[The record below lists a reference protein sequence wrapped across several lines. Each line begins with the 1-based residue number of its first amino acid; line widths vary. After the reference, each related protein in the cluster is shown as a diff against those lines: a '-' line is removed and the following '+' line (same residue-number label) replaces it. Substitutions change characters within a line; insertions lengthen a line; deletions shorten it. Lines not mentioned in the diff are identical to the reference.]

1 MFPGHLARNFALRAG
16 ATGDKGDLDAFKKHV
31 LDAVQFE
38 GSPPALRLNFAHQ
51 AVTASLPESDPAWK
65 DMIVSMGLDLLNLA
79 CASDL
84 PHDEQKQVIRTS
96 AGLAAVEYGHGMIL
110 GPLIDKNDDLADLRE
125 HHPSLATEYDDLRQ
139 QAFEASILSRKATA
153 ESNLRRRRAEE
164 LRKNA
169 DQGPIIIVNV
179 TDLRSDALIVTLDAV
194 TCVPLPAMDMTTT
207 LLIRYSL
214 DMSWI
219 GSGAANGLPFH
230 AAGSY
235 RDDLDTNLPKS
246 CLYCVASSYTPTIKA
261 LQYARL
267 GAGNVDL
274 TKKISLVLISMPTT
288 PGHSDLPGVRA
299 EKDAIKRAVGSYY
312 DFTALEQSMAKE
324 VLKHSQQA
332 QLVHFA
338 CHGFADQI
346 NPSQSHLLLQKRSSD
361 RKVAIDLLTV
371 EALLDVK
378 GQGN

>member
-1 MFPGHLARNFALRAG
+1 
-16 ATGDKGDLDAFKKHV
+16 
-31 LDAVQFE
+31 
-38 GSPPALRLNFAHQ
+38 
-51 AVTASLPESDPAWK
+51 
-65 DMIVSMGLDLLNLA
+65 
-79 CASDL
+79 
-84 PHDEQKQVIRTS
+84 
-96 AGLAAVEYGHGMIL
+96 MIL
-110 GPLIDKNDDLADLRE
+110 GSLIDKNDDLADLRE
-125 HHPSLATEYDDLRQ
+125 HHPSLVTEYDDLRQ

-153 ESNLRRRRAEE
+153 ESNLRRRRGTFSALLRCEQKIRKMEKFEWFHRGYPAEE

-169 DQGPIIIVNV
+169 DRGPMIIVNV
-179 TDLRSDALIVTLDAV
+179 TGLRSDALIVTRDAV

-207 LLIRYSL
+207 LLVRYSL
-214 DMSWI
+214 DMSVNVEEILLKPERTIEPKCSTLGIYGGLFLLWDRCVSLVLEHLGFRSIADEHQRVWWI

-246 CLYCVASSYTPTIKA
+246 CLDCVTSSYTPTIKA

-274 TKKISLVLISMPTT
+274 AKKISLVLISMPTT
-288 PGHSDLPGVRA
+288 PGHSDLPGVWA
-299 EKDAIKRAVGSYY
+299 EKDAIKRAVGSHY
-312 DFTALEQSMAKE
+312 DFTALEQPTAKE

-346 NPSQSHLLLQKRSSD
+346 NPSKSHLLLQKRSSD
-361 RKVAIDLLTV
+361 RKVEIDQLTV

>member
-1 MFPGHLARNFALRAG
+1 M
-16 ATGDKGDLDAFKKHV
+16 T
-31 LDAVQFE
+31 
-38 GSPPALRLNFAHQ
+38 
-51 AVTASLPESDPAWK
+51 
-65 DMIVSMGLDLLNLA
+65 
-79 CASDL
+79 
-84 PHDEQKQVIRTS
+84 
-96 AGLAAVEYGHGMIL
+96 L

-125 HHPSLATEYDDLRQ
+125 HHPSLATEYDGLRQ

-153 ESNLRRRRAEE
+153 ESNLRRRR
-164 LRKNA
+164 
-169 DQGPIIIVNV
+169 
-179 TDLRSDALIVTLDAV
+179 
-194 TCVPLPAMDMTTT
+194 
-207 LLIRYSL
+207 
-214 DMSWI
+214 
-219 GSGAANGLPFH
+219 GAANGLPFH
-230 AAGSY
+230 AAGSC

-288 PGHSDLPGVRA
+288 PGHSHLPGVRA

-312 DFTALEQSMAKE
+312 DFTALEQPTAKE

-346 NPSQSHLLLQKRSSD
+346 NPSQSHLLLQKH
-361 RKVAIDLLTV
+361 
-371 EALLDVK
+371 VK
-378 GQGN
+378 GQGNSWIVYLSACATARARVQELGDESLHLATAFQIAGFPHAIGSLWSADDSICAEISQDFYQRLASSGLARESVPVSEILRRAVQNIRSQHPYDPTLWAPLVHYGI